1 MKTIK
6 IKSIKNFGYLII
18 SVALLSF
25 FSCQGQ
31 NKNKETD
38 KSDESITETKVN
50 APSIDIHGAAFFGN
64 LDAVK
69 HHIKAGT
76 DLNQKDPYGSTPLVI
91 AATFGKTEI
100 AKALIDG
107 GADLHI
113 KNNEGS
119 TPLHIAAL
127 FCRTEIVKALL
138 KNGADKTLINN
149 YGSTPLA
156 IVSSSFK
163 EIKPVYDQLSKDL
176 GILGLKLDY
185 KHLETT
191 RPIIADL
198 LK

>member
-6 IKSIKNFGYLII
+6 IKSIKNLGYLII

-38 KSDESITETKVN
+38 KSNETITETKVK
-50 APSIDIHGAAFFGN
+50 APSIDIHGATFFGN
-64 LDAVK
+64 LEAVK
-69 HHIKAGT
+69 HHIDAGT
-76 DLNQKDPYGSTPLVI
+76 DLNKKDPYGSTPLVI

-100 AKALIDG
+100 AKALING

-119 TPLHIAAL
+119 TPLHIAVL
-127 FCRTEIVKALL
+127 FCRTEIVQALL
-138 KNGADKTLINN
+138 DKGADKSLVNN

-156 IVSSSFK
+156 IVSSSFN
-163 EIKPVYDQLSKDL
+163 ELKPVYDQLSKDL
-176 GILGLKLDY
+176 GPFGLKLDY
-185 KHLETT
+185 KHLEKT
-191 RPIIADL
+191 RPIIAEL
-198 LK
+198 LN

>member
-6 IKSIKNFGYLII
+6 IKSIKNFGYLLI

-38 KSDESITETKVN
+38 NSNESITETKVK
-50 APSIDIHGAAFFGN
+50 APSVDIHGAAFFGN
-64 LDAVK
+64 LEAVK
-69 HHIKAGT
+69 QHIKAGT
-76 DLNQKDPYGSTPLVI
+76 DLNQKDPYGSTPLAI

-100 AKALIDG
+100 AKVLIDG
-107 GADLHI
+107 GADLNI

-127 FCRTEIVKALL
+127 FCRTEIVEALL
-138 KNGADKTLINN
+138 DNRADKSLVNN
-149 YGSTPLA
+149 FGSTPLA
-156 IVSSSFK
+156 IVSTSFN
-163 EIKPVYDQLSKDL
+163 EIKPVYDQISKDL
-176 GILGLKLDY
+176 GPFGLKLDY
-185 KHLETT
+185 KHLEKT
-191 RPIIADL
+191 RPIIAEL